1 METDTMNVYVL
12 EAQIPYEG
20 SVTMG
25 VYTTREAA
33 EVAAKAFEASDAA
46 QQFPTGY
53 DYYVVAVVLDAGPRE
68 RWGEGELVGVDD

>member
-25 VYTTREAA
+25 VYTTREGA
-33 EVAAKAFEASDAA
+33 EAAAKAFEASDAA

-53 DYYVVAVVLDAGPRE
+53 DYYVQTVVLDAGPRE
-68 RWGEGELVGVDD
+68 RWGEGESVDLDD